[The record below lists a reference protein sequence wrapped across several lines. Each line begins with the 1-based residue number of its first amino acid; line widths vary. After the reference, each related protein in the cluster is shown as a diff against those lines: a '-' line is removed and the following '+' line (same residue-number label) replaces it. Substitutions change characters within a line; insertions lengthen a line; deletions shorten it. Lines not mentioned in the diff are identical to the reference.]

1 MISDFSKEQWSAV
14 YRAAKDEFSTYCTRC
29 LNLDMSRGKPS
40 SLQLNVTEGLLQA
53 LQTNADCYGEE
64 GTDYR
69 NYGIL
74 NGIPEARRFFAELF
88 EVPAEN
94 VVVGGNSSLNMMYDS
109 IVTAMLFGVPGS
121 VRPWS
126 REKKIR
132 WICPAPG
139 YDRHF
144 AICESLGIEMIPVEM
159 KEDGPDMDRIE
170 ELCAADDS
178 IKGMWSVP
186 KYSNPEG
193 KTYSDEVVRR
203 LASMKAA
210 PDFRIYW
217 DNAYIVHD
225 LADKSDKLLNLFDE
239 CVKAGNPNRVL
250 TFTST
255 SKISFPG
262 SGVAAMAASEDNIKA
277 LNAVK
282 TFQTIGPD
290 KLNQLRHV
298 RYFKNKQG
306 IVEHMKRHAE
316 YLRPHFDVALKE
328 LNLQLKDDGYATWT
342 VPNGGYFLSLDLVDG
357 SAKRVEE
364 LMKQAGVVITPAG
377 AAFPYHH
384 DPKDRNL
391 RIAPTYPP
399 VEELETCIRLLCVCV
414 KLATAERHLKS
425 AN

>member
-1 MISDFSKEQWSAV
+1 MISDFTKEEWSSV
-14 YRAAKDEFSTYCTRC
+14 YRNAKDRYKTFCTRC
-29 LNLDMSRGKPS
+29 LDLDMSRGKPS
-40 SLQLNVTEGLLQA
+40 SLQLDVTEGLLTA
-53 LQTNADCYGEE
+53 LQSNADCYGEK
-64 GTDYR
+64 GVDYR

-74 NGIPEARRFFAELF
+74 DGIPEARKLFAELF
-88 EVPAEN
+88 EVPTEN

-121 VRPWS
+121 VRPWC
-126 REKKIR
+126 REDKIR
-132 WICPAPG
+132 WLCPAPG

-144 AICESLGIEMIPVEM
+144 AICESLGIEMIPIEM
-159 KEDGPDMDRIE
+159 TPDGPDMDQIE
-170 ELCAADDS
+170 ALCAEHNC
-178 IKGMWSVP
+178 IKGIWCVP

-193 KTYSDEVVRR
+193 KTYSDRTVRR

-225 LADKSDKLLNLFDE
+225 LGDESDRLLNLFDE
-239 CVKAGNPNRVL
+239 CVKAGNPNRVM

-262 SGVAAMAASEDNIKA
+262 AGVAAMATSVDNIKA
-277 LNAVK
+277 LNGAK
-282 TFQTIGPD
+282 TYQTIGPD

-298 RYFKNKQG
+298 RYFKDKQG
-306 IVEHMKRHAE
+306 IMEHMKRHAE
-316 YLRPHFDVALKE
+316 HLRPQFDAALKE
-328 LNLQLKDDGYATWT
+328 MNAELLPDGYATWT
-342 VPNGGYFLSLDLVDG
+342 VPNGGYFLSVDLTDA

-364 LMKQAGVVITPAG
+364 LMKKAGVTITPAG

-384 DPKDRNL
+384 DPKDCNL

-399 VEELETCIRLLCVCV
+399 IEELKTCIELLCVCII
-414 KLATAERHLKS
+414 LATAENHL
-425 AN
+425 N

>member
-1 MISDFSKEQWSAV
+1 MISEFTKEDWSAI
-14 YRAAKDEFSTYCTRC
+14 YRSAKDQFSTYCNRC
-29 LNLDMSRGKPS
+29 LDLDMSRGKPS
-40 SLQLNVTEGLLQA
+40 SLQLDVTEGLLRV
-53 LQTNADCYGEE
+53 LQNNEDCYGED

-74 NGIPEARRFFAELF
+74 DGIPEARKLFAELF
-88 EVPAEN
+88 EVPEKN
-94 VVVGGNSSLNMMYDS
+94 VVVGGNSSLNMMYDT

-121 VRPWS
+121 VRPWC
-126 REKKIR
+126 REDKVR
-132 WICPAPG
+132 WLCPAPG

-144 AICESLGIEMIPVEM
+144 AICESLGLEMIPIEM
-159 KEDGPDMDRIE
+159 TPDGPDMDKIE
-170 ELCAADDS
+170 ALCAEHNC
-178 IKGMWSVP
+178 IKGMWCVP

-193 KTYSDEVVRR
+193 KTYSDETVRR

-225 LADKSDKLLNLFDE
+225 LGDTSDNLLNLFDE
-239 CVKAGNPNRVL
+239 CVKAGNPNRVM

-262 SGVAAMAASEDNIKA
+262 AGVAAMATSAANIKA

-282 TFQTIGPD
+282 TYQTIGPD

-306 IVEHMKRHAE
+306 IIDHMKRHAE
-316 YLRPHFDVALKE
+316 FLRPQFEVALTE
-328 LNLQLKDDGYATWT
+328 MNAQLKPDGYASWT
-342 VPNGGYFLSLDLVDG
+342 VPNGGYFLSLDLADA

-364 LMKQAGVVITPAG
+364 LMKQAGVKITPAG
-377 AAFPYHH
+377 SSFPYHH
-384 DPKDRNL
+384 DPRDRNL

-399 VEELETCIRLLCVCV
+399 AEELKTCIELLCVCI
-414 KLATAERHLKS
+414 KLATAENHLK
-425 AN
+425 

>member
-1 MISDFSKEQWSAV
+1 MISQFSKEEWSAI
-14 YRAAKDEFSTYCTRC
+14 YRAAKDEFSTYCNRC
-29 LNLDMSRGKPS
+29 LDLDMSRGKPS
-40 SLQLNVTEGLLQA
+40 SLQLDVTEGMLKV
-53 LQTNADCYGEE
+53 LQTNADCYGED

-74 NGIPEARRFFAELF
+74 DGIPEARKLFADLF
-88 EVPAEN
+88 EVPEKN

-121 VRPWS
+121 VRPWC
-126 REKKIR
+126 REDKVR
-132 WICPAPG
+132 WLCPAPG

-144 AICESLGIEMIPVEM
+144 AICESLGIEMIPIEM
-159 KEDGPDMDRIE
+159 TADGPDMDKIE
-170 ELCAADDS
+170 ALCAEHNC
-178 IKGMWSVP
+178 IKGMWCVP

-193 KTYSDEVVRR
+193 KTYSDETVRR

-225 LADKSDKLLNLFDE
+225 LGDESDKLLNLFDE
-239 CVKAGNPNRVL
+239 CVKAGNPNRVM

-262 SGVAAMAASEDNIKA
+262 AGVAAMATSAANIKA

-282 TFQTIGPD
+282 TYQTIGPD

-298 RYFKNKQG
+298 KYFKNKQG
-306 IVEHMKRHAE
+306 IIDHMKKHAE
-316 YLRPHFDVALKE
+316 YLRPQFDVALAE
-328 LNLQLKDDGYATWT
+328 MNAQLKEDGYATWT
-342 VPNGGYFLSLDLVDG
+342 VPNGGYFLSLDLQDA

-364 LMKQAGVVITPAG
+364 LMKQAGVKITPAG
-377 AAFPYHH
+377 SSFPYHH

-399 VEELETCIRLLCVCV
+399 VEELKTCIQLLCVCI
-414 KLATAERHLKS
+414 KLATAENHLK
-425 AN
+425 

>member
-1 MISDFSKEQWSAV
+1 MISQFNTEDWSAV

-29 LNLDMSRGKPS
+29 LDLDMSRGKPS
-40 SLQLNVTEGLLQA
+40 SLQLDVTEGLLNT
-53 LQTNADCYGEE
+53 LKTNEDCYGEK

-74 NGIPEARRFFAELF
+74 DGIPEARRLFGEIF
-88 EVPAEN
+88 EVPEEN
-94 VVVGGNSSLNMMYDS
+94 VVVGGNSSLNMMYDT

-121 VRPWS
+121 VRPWC
-126 REKKIR
+126 REDKIR
-132 WICPAPG
+132 WLCPAPG

-144 AICESLGIEMIPVEM
+144 AICESLGIEMIPIEM
-159 KEDGPDMDRIE
+159 TPDGPDMDKIE
-170 ELCAADDS
+170 AICAEHNCV
-178 IKGMWSVP
+178 KGIWCVP

-193 KTYSDEVVRR
+193 KTYSDETVRR

-217 DNAYIVHD
+217 DNAYILHD
-225 LADKSDKLLNLFDE
+225 LGDESDKLLNLFDE
-239 CVKAGNPNRVL
+239 CVKAGNPNRIM

-262 SGVAAMAASEDNIKA
+262 AGVAAMATSAANIKA
-277 LNAVK
+277 LNAIK
-282 TFQTIGPD
+282 TCQTIGPD

-298 RYFKNKQG
+298 KYFKNKQG
-306 IVEHMKRHAE
+306 IVEHMKKHAE
-316 YLRPHFDVALKE
+316 HLRPQFDATIRE
-328 LNLQLKDDGYATWT
+328 MDEQLKPDGYATWT
-342 VPNGGYFLSLDLVDG
+342 VPNGGYFLSVDLADA

-364 LMKQAGVVITPAG
+364 LMKQAGVKITPAG
-377 AAFPYHH
+377 AAFPYHY

-399 VEELETCIRLLCVCV
+399 VDELKTCIRLLCICI
-414 KLATAERHLKS
+414 KLATAERHLK
-425 AN
+425 

>member
-1 MISDFSKEQWSAV
+1 MISEFTKEDWSV
-14 YRAAKDEFSTYCTRC
+14 IYRAAKDEFSTYCNRC
-29 LNLDMSRGKPS
+29 LDLDMSRGKPS
-40 SLQLNVTEGLLQA
+40 SLQLDVTEGLLKA
-53 LQTNADCYGEE
+53 LQTNEDCYGED

-74 NGIPEARRFFAELF
+74 DGIPEARRLFADIF
-88 EVPAEN
+88 EVPAKN
-94 VVVGGNSSLNMMYDS
+94 VVVGGNSSLNMMYDT

-121 VRPWS
+121 VRPWC
-126 REKKIR
+126 REDKVR
-132 WICPAPG
+132 WLCPAPG

-144 AICESLGIEMIPVEM
+144 AICESLGIEMIPIEM
-159 KEDGPDMDRIE
+159 TPDGPDMDKIE
-170 ELCAADDS
+170 ALCAEHNC
-178 IKGMWSVP
+178 IKGIWCVP

-193 KTYSDEVVRR
+193 KTYSDETVRR
-203 LASMKAA
+203 LAAMKAA

-225 LADKSDKLLNLFDE
+225 LGDKSDKLLNLFDE
-239 CVKAGNPNRVL
+239 CVKAGNPNRVM

-262 SGVAAMAASEDNIKA
+262 AGVAAMATSSANIKA

-282 TFQTIGPD
+282 TYQTIGPD

-306 IVEHMKRHAE
+306 ILEHMKKHAE
-316 YLRPHFDVALKE
+316 HLRPQFEVALEEMNK
-328 LNLQLKDDGYATWT
+328 QLKPDGYAQWT
-342 VPNGGYFLSLDLVDG
+342 VPNGGYFLSVDLAHA

-364 LMKQAGVVITPAG
+364 LMKQAGVKITPAG
-377 AAFPYHH
+377 ASFPYHH
-384 DPKDRNL
+384 DPKDCNL

-399 VEELETCIRLLCVCV
+399 KEELKTCIELLCICI
-414 KLATAERHLKS
+414 KLATAENFLK
-425 AN
+425 

>member
-1 MISDFSKEQWSAV
+1 MISEFTKEDWSV
-14 YRAAKDEFSTYCTRC
+14 IYRSAKDEFSTYCNRC
-29 LNLDMSRGKPS
+29 LDLDMSRGKPS
-40 SLQLNVTEGLLQA
+40 SLQLDVTEGLLKA
-53 LQTNADCYGEE
+53 LQTNEDCYGED

-74 NGIPEARRFFAELF
+74 NGIPEARKLFADIF
-88 EVPAEN
+88 EVPEKN
-94 VVVGGNSSLNMMYDS
+94 VVVGGNSSLNMMYDT

-121 VRPWS
+121 VRPWC
-126 REKKIR
+126 REDKVR
-132 WICPAPG
+132 WLCPAPG

-144 AICESLGIEMIPVEM
+144 AICESLGIEMIPIEM
-159 KEDGPDMDRIE
+159 TPDGPDMDKIE
-170 ELCAADDS
+170 ALCAEHNC
-178 IKGMWSVP
+178 IKGMWCVP

-193 KTYSDEVVRR
+193 KTYSDETVRR

-225 LADKSDKLLNLFDE
+225 LGEESDKLLNLFDE
-239 CVKAGNPNRVL
+239 CVKAGNPNRIM

-262 SGVAAMAASEDNIKA
+262 AGVAAMATSSANIKA

-282 TFQTIGPD
+282 TYQTIGPD

-298 RYFKNKQG
+298 RFFKDKQG
-306 IVEHMKRHAE
+306 ILDHMKKHAE
-316 YLRPHFDVALKE
+316 HLRPQFEVALTEMNK
-328 LNLQLKDDGYATWT
+328 QLKPDGYAQWT
-342 VPNGGYFLSLDLVDG
+342 VPNGGYFLSVDLAHA

-364 LMKQAGVVITPAG
+364 LMKQAGVKITPAG
-377 AAFPYHH
+377 SSFPYHH
-384 DPKDRNL
+384 DPKDCNL

-399 VEELETCIRLLCVCV
+399 KDELKTCIELLCICI
-414 KLATAERHLKS
+414 KLATAENFLK
-425 AN
+425 

>member
-53 LQTNADCYGEE
+53 LQTNEDCYGEN

-121 VRPWS
+121 ARPWS

-159 KEDGPDMDRIE
+159 KADGPDMDRIE

-203 LASMKAA
+203 LATMKAA

-225 LADKSDKLLNLFDE
+225 LADETDKLLNLFDE

-262 SGVAAMAASEDNIKA
+262 SGVAAMAASEVTVIGAGDP
-277 LNAVK
+277 VK
-282 TFQTIGPD
+282 
-290 KLNQLRHV
+290 
-298 RYFKNKQG
+298 RYFCRVMEPAVDERG
-306 IVEHMKRHAE
+306 IF
-316 YLRPHFDVALKE
+316 FDIAAIDLHPALKT
-328 LNLQLKDDGYATWT
+328 GVYRRHHGP
-342 VPNGGYFLSLDLVDG
+342 VPAAPGKPHKSSLCRIDV
-357 SAKRVEE
+357 
-364 LMKQAGVVITPAG
+364 
-377 AAFPYHH
+377 FP
-384 DPKDRNL
+384 
-391 RIAPTYPP
+391 
-399 VEELETCIRLLCVCV
+399 
-414 KLATAERHLKS
+414 
-425 AN
+425 

>member
-1 MISDFSKEQWSAV
+1 MISQFSKEEWSAI
-14 YRAAKDEFSTYCTRC
+14 YRAAKDEFSTYCNRC
-29 LNLDMSRGKPS
+29 LDLDMSRGKPS
-40 SLQLNVTEGLLQA
+40 SLQLDVTEGMLKV
-53 LQTNADCYGEE
+53 LQTNADCYGED

-74 NGIPEARRFFAELF
+74 DGIPEARKLFADIF
-88 EVPAEN
+88 EVPEKN

-121 VRPWS
+121 VRPWC
-126 REKKIR
+126 REDKVR
-132 WICPAPG
+132 WLCPAPG

-144 AICESLGIEMIPVEM
+144 AICESLGIEMIPIEM
-159 KEDGPDMDRIE
+159 TADGPDMDKIE
-170 ELCAADDS
+170 ALCAEHNC
-178 IKGMWSVP
+178 IKGMWCVP

-193 KTYSDEVVRR
+193 KTYSDETVRR

-225 LADKSDKLLNLFDE
+225 LGDKSDKLLNLFDE
-239 CVKAGNPNRVL
+239 CVKAGNPNRVM

-255 SKISFPG
+255 SKIAFPG
-262 SGVAAMAASEDNIKA
+262 AGVAAMATSAANIKA

-282 TFQTIGPD
+282 TYQTIGPD

-298 RYFKNKQG
+298 KYFKNKQG
-306 IVEHMKRHAE
+306 IIDHMKKHAE
-316 YLRPHFDVALKE
+316 YLRPQFDVALAE
-328 LNLQLKDDGYATWT
+328 MNAQLKEDGYATWT
-342 VPNGGYFLSLDLVDG
+342 VPNGGYFLSLDLQDA

-364 LMKQAGVVITPAG
+364 LMKQAGVKITPAG
-377 AAFPYHH
+377 SSFPYHH

-399 VEELETCIRLLCVCV
+399 VEELKTCIQLLCVCI
-414 KLATAERHLKS
+414 KLATAENHLK
-425 AN
+425 

>member
-1 MISDFSKEQWSAV
+1 MISQFSKEEWSAI
-14 YRAAKDEFSTYCTRC
+14 YRAAKDEFSTYCNRC
-29 LNLDMSRGKPS
+29 LDLDMSRGKPS
-40 SLQLNVTEGLLQA
+40 SLQLDVTEGLLKV
-53 LQTNADCYGEE
+53 LQTNADCYGED

-74 NGIPEARRFFAELF
+74 DGIPEARKLFADLF
-88 EVPAEN
+88 EVPEKN

-121 VRPWS
+121 VRPWC
-126 REKKIR
+126 REDKVR
-132 WICPAPG
+132 WLCPAPG

-144 AICESLGIEMIPVEM
+144 AICESLGIEMIPIEM
-159 KEDGPDMDRIE
+159 TADGPDMDKIE
-170 ELCAADDS
+170 ALCAEHNC
-178 IKGMWSVP
+178 IKGMWCVP

-193 KTYSDEVVRR
+193 KTYSDETVRR

-225 LADKSDKLLNLFDE
+225 LGDESDKLLNLFDE
-239 CVKAGNPNRVL
+239 CVKAGNPNRVM

-262 SGVAAMAASEDNIKA
+262 AGVAAMATSAANIKA

-282 TFQTIGPD
+282 TYQTIGPD

-298 RYFKNKQG
+298 KYFKNKQG
-306 IVEHMKRHAE
+306 IIDHMKKHAE
-316 YLRPHFDVALKE
+316 YLRPQFDVALAE
-328 LNLQLKDDGYATWT
+328 MNAQLKEDGYATWT
-342 VPNGGYFLSLDLVDG
+342 VPNGGYFLSLDLQDA

-364 LMKQAGVVITPAG
+364 LMKQAGVKITPAG
-377 AAFPYHH
+377 SSFPYHH

-399 VEELETCIRLLCVCV
+399 VEELKTCIQLLCVCI
-414 KLATAERHLKS
+414 KLATAENHLK
-425 AN
+425 